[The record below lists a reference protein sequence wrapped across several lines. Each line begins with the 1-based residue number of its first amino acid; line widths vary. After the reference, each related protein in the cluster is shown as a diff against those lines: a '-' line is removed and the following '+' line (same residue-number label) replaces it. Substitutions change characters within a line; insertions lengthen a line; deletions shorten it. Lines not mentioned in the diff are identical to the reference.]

1 VPNRYWGSLVTDSP
15 DYNLR
20 FHTAVA
26 QAFASSDA
34 AVRRAYLDLADFYRE
49 KIVDGVNMFP
59 SADILRAS
67 ILEA

>member
-1 VPNRYWGSLVTDSP
+1 MMESP

-20 FHTAVA
+20 FHSALA

-49 KIVDGVNMFP
+49 KLGDAASLFP
-59 SADILRAS
+59 SAEVLRAT
-67 ILEA
+67 LAEA

>member
-1 VPNRYWGSLVTDSP
+1 MTESP

-20 FHTAVA
+20 FHAAVA

-49 KIVDGVNMFP
+49 KIGDGVNMFP
-59 SADILRAS
+59 PAEMLRAT
-67 ILEA
+67 LVQA